1 MRLTDERRWRV
12 RRWPAAGAVAL
23 AASLGWTSDRG
34 TDALAAQQSAPAAPA
49 AVAPAGASAHAP
61 AVVPGYGGPVWRR
74 SSGSPSLDPRTGAGD
89 GG

>member
-12 RRWPAAGAVAL
+12 RRWLAAGAVAL

-34 TDALAAQQSAPAAPA
+34 TDTLAAQQAAPAFAPA
-49 AVAPAGASAHAP
+49 AVHAP
-61 AVVPGYGGPVWRR
+61 SVVSGYGGPVWPR
-74 SSGSPSLDPRTGAGD
+74 SSGSPSLDRLTGAGD

>member
-12 RRWPAAGAVAL
+12 RRWLAAGAVAL

-34 TDALAAQQSAPAAPA
+34 TAALAAQLAAPA
-49 AVAPAGASAHAP
+49 VVAPAGASAHAP
-61 AVVPGYGGPVWRR
+61 AVVPGYGGPVWPR
-74 SSGSPSLDPRTGAGD
+74 SSGSPSLDRLTGAGD